1 MMSKK
6 RKERQ
11 KYVREELEEELAVMC
26 VCHLAMVWWREAGS
40 PVCVY
45 TYGSVFWQ
53 NEEERQFTKYLVTQ
67 SNMIEYKSNDE

>member
-1 MMSKK
+1 
-6 RKERQ
+6 
-11 KYVREELEEELAVMC
+11 VC

-40 PVCVY
+40 PVCVHI
-45 TYGSVFWQ
+45 YGSVFWQ